1 MKTALVAA
9 MPVANAAEST
19 PPSSL
24 AIRAWSA
31 DTVGLADR
39 EYE

>member
-9 MPVANAAEST
+9 MPVPNAAEAN
-19 PPSSL
+19 PRSSL

-31 DTVGLADR
+31 VTVGLADR